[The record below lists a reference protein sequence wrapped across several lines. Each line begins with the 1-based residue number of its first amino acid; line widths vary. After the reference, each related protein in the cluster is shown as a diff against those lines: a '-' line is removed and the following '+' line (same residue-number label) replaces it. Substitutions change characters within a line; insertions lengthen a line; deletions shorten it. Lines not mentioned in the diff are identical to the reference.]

1 MAREPESW
9 IWRQAFQLFVQAGR
23 LERDFFPLRGECR
36 RGPLWEPPYDMFEA
50 DGRLWVVVAMPGVDP
65 GQAEVSLEGRTLL
78 VRGERC
84 LPAELRGALVHRLE
98 IPWGRLERR
107 IDLPVAGL
115 RLAARELSLGCLIAC
130 LERA

>member
-23 LERDFFPLRGECR
+23 LERDFFPLRSECR
-36 RGPLWEPPYDMFEA
+36 RGPLWEPPYDMFETE
-50 DGRLWVVVAMPGVDP
+50 GQLWVLVAMPGVHPDR
-65 GQAEVSLEGRTLL
+65 AEVALEGRTLW

-84 LPAELRGALVHRLE
+84 LPIDLKGALVHRLE

-107 IDLPVAGL
+107 IDLPAAGF
-115 RLAARELSLGCLIAC
+115 RLATRELSLGCLILS
-130 LERA
+130 LERS